1 MSYTRKAV
9 RGMGVIFA
17 MNIVVYIIAYVT
29 RLILARTLGPA
40 AYGLFYSVFTFV
52 IFFLFFRDLGLN
64 QALTKYITEFRV
76 LRRYNEIKSAIAS
89 MLIFQLASSA
99 LFSALF
105 FLLADT
111 LAAHYFRSPAA
122 APLVRLMA
130 LYTLFSIVFIFL
142 KGFFAGFQRFKVFA
156 LIDTAKNG
164 IVLLLV
170 LAFFSLNLS
179 VFAPALAYV
188 LAGPLLLITFLP
200 AVMKVYN
207 PFRYKLERFG
217 ETAKKLV
224 LFGLPVIM
232 TDIGDKVIGY
242 IDTLMLTSFRSLE
255 EVGIYNVALP
265 SAMALL
271 FFSSSIASVAFPLF
285 AELWT
290 RQDTKRLA
298 GGLRLL
304 HKYTFIL
311 AAPVVLTVFAFAAVF
326 LRLFFGEAYVPGA
339 HALQILLI
347 GVLLFIVA
355 GINHSIIAATGNPKA
370 VTKIVFVAAAL
381 NIIINFLLIPRFG
394 IEGAA
399 LATAASYAAALLLST
414 AKVTQLIRAPLP
426 WWVWLRTAVAALV
439 FIGGIYSIR
448 SLIRLNPYAEI
459 AASITGALALYL
471 FSIWLFR
478 LIDPKEIRFYLSLV
492 LRRKTVE
499 DGPA

>member
-1 MSYTRKAV
+1 MSYARKAI
-9 RGMGVIFA
+9 RGMGMIFVMSLVA
-17 MNIVVYIIAYVT
+17 YLIAYAT
-29 RLILARTLGPA
+29 RLVLARTLGPA
-40 AYGLFYSVFTFV
+40 GYGLFYSVFTFV

-64 QALTKYITEFRV
+64 QALTKYIAEFRV

-89 MLIFQLASSA
+89 MLLLQLASSA

-111 LAAHYFRSPAA
+111 LAAHYFKSQAA
-122 APLVRLMA
+122 APMVRLMA
-130 LYTLFSIVFIFL
+130 FYTLFSIVFIFL
-142 KGFFAGFQRFKVFA
+142 KGFFAGFQRFRVFA

-170 LAFFSLNLS
+170 LAFFSLNLT
-179 VFAPALAYV
+179 VFAPVLAYII
-188 LAGPLLLITFLP
+188 AGPLLLLAFLP
-200 AVMKVYN
+200 AVIKVYN
-207 PFRYKLERFG
+207 PFRYKLEKVT

-265 SAMALL
+265 SAMAFL

-290 RQDTKRLA
+290 RQDKKRLA
-298 GGLRLL
+298 DGVRLL

-311 AAPVVLTVFAFAAVF
+311 AAPLVLMVFAFASAF
-326 LRLFFGEAYVPGA
+326 LKVFFGEVYAAGA

-370 VTKIVFVAAAL
+370 VTKIVFAAAL
-381 NIIINFLLIPRFG
+381 LNVAINLLLIPRFG

-399 LATAASYAAALLLST
+399 LATAVSYAAALLLST
-414 AKVTQLIRAPLP
+414 AKVTRLIRAPLP
-426 WWVWLRTAVAALV
+426 WRAWLRTTLAALV
-439 FIGGIYSIR
+439 FIGGIYGIR

-459 AASITGALALYL
+459 AASVTGALALYL
-471 FSIWLFR
+471 LSIWLLR
-478 LIDPKEIRFYLSLV
+478 LIDAKEIRFYLSLV